1 MDNTALASN
10 NDCPSNRSPHSA
22 SFRFE
27 NVFPTIQT
35 TANSTTVSEAS
46 TFISHHIGQSLA
58 QFGLPKEIEEA
69 ILAVLKPKTAAKYKS
84 FIDGWKIFWVLGS
97 EKCYTPPVNSVLKFS
112 YYLYKKGCYYSGL
125 SSARSALFT
134 IVHIEGYSKLC
145 DQHIISKFMK
155 GIYNQHPTLPRYV
168 NIWDLNILLAYSES
182 LPANS

>member
-84 FIDGWKIFWVLGS
+84 FIDGWKIF
-97 EKCYTPPVNSVLKFS
+97 
-112 YYLYKKGCYYSGL
+112 
-125 SSARSALFT
+125 
-134 IVHIEGYSKLC
+134 
-145 DQHIISKFMK
+145 
-155 GIYNQHPTLPRYV
+155 
-168 NIWDLNILLAYSES
+168 
-182 LPANS
+182 